1 MAQLLRTAS
10 GDSAS
15 LRQRFEAGEIVI
27 FSLTVLLSATA
38 AIRSALARI
47 RADGTPIDL
56 LPSLPPFEEFLDFI
70 GMPEIRELEQRFA
83 EG

>member
-1 MAQLLRTAS
+1 MIFPLTMLLA
-10 GDSAS
+10 
-15 LRQRFEAGEIVI
+15 
-27 FSLTVLLSATA
+27 ATA

-70 GMPEIRELEQRFA
+70 GMPEIRELERRFA